1 MKILITILMTLFI
14 SNNANA
20 IALSTEDILSNG
32 TVITTAII
40 AEDTWLQFIV
50 KHQSKFYRC
59 SISVRST
66 AETTCRELAHTGAR
80 NARGELGSIE

>member
-1 MKILITILMTLFI
+1 MKILIPILMAFFI
-14 SNNANA
+14 SSNANA

-50 KHQSKFYRC
+50 KHQNKFYRC
-59 SISVRST
+59 SIGVRSK
-66 AETTCRELAHTGAR
+66 AKTTCRELAHTGAR
-80 NARGELGSIE
+80 NADGELGRIE